1 MDPQNNNPYQ
11 NRDPRSLRIPQRRF
25 VASSQPQHD
34 ARQTQQE
41 MAANMVRQQISQI
54 YDTAP
59 PNQPKEHAKPST
71 KPKHVVH
78 PAPLAAIE
86 PAPQPQEVA
95 APTHNETATVTQPQ
109 ATQEPENP
117 YQRTHQDNFDW
128 REYHTAWQ
136 DYYQKYYERYYWQQL
151 HAERQKLAAEAADKA
166 VAKETGV
173 EVGVDPA
180 APAKNK
186 VEAIKKDITDKVK
199 KRADKVRKSH
209 HFIPLLSA
217 IGVGVVFIFLQFNSV
232 VFAQIQS
239 YISPGA
245 ISSDA
250 ISIDP
255 STPVNVGPEA
265 KLIIPKIN
273 VEVPVDYGVTNIS
286 EANIQTSLRDGATH
300 YKLPGA
306 DAVPGQKGNTVI
318 LGHSSNDIFNQGA
331 YKFVFVQLDRLQP
344 GDIFY
349 LHYEGTR
356 YIYRMTSSKVID
368 PTEVSAL
375 QIGND
380 KAMAT
385 LITCTP
391 PGTALKRLLIFAEQ
405 ISPDPGAA
413 SAPAAEQAQTET
425 PANNTLIGNEPS
437 WLDQIWQFFF

>member
-1 MDPQNNNPYQ
+1 MDTQNNNPYQ

-25 VASSQPQHD
+25 VASTAQHEQ
-34 ARQTQQE
+34 RQSNQE
-41 MAANMVRQQISQI
+41 MAANIVRQQISQI

-59 PNQPKEHAKPST
+59 PNQPKEQPTPSA
-71 KPKHVVH
+71 KPKHVVQ
-78 PAPLAAIE
+78 PAPVAQVAQQPE
-86 PAPQPQEVA
+86 QTPAQ
-95 APTHNETATVTQPQ
+95 T
-109 ATQEPENP
+109 ENP

-136 DYYQKYYERYYWQQL
+136 NYYQKYYERYYWQQL
-151 HAERQKLAAEAADKA
+151 HAERQKLATAAADRA
-166 VAKETGV
+166 VAKEEGV
-173 EVGVDPA
+173 TVGTDPS

-186 VEAIKKDITDKVK
+186 VEALKKDISNKVK
-199 KRADKVRKSH
+199 ERADKVRGSH
-209 HFIPLLSA
+209 HFVPLMSA
-217 IGVGVVFIFLQFNSV
+217 IGVGVAFIFLQFNSV

-245 ISSDA
+245 ISSNA

-255 STPVNVGPEA
+255 SAPVNVGPEA

-273 VEVPVDYGVTNIS
+273 VEVPVDYGVTDIS

-344 GDIFY
+344 GDVFY

-380 KAMAT
+380 KPMAT

-413 SAPAAEQAQTET
+413 TTATTEQSQPEA
-425 PANNTLIGNEPS
+425 PANNTLVGNEPS

>member
-1 MDPQNNNPYQ
+1 MNPHTNNQYQ

-25 VASSQPQHD
+25 AMPTPQHD
-34 ARQTQQE
+34 NRQTHQE
-41 MAANMVRQQISQI
+41 TTAQIVRQQINQI

-59 PNQPKEHAKPST
+59 PNQPAAPSA
-71 KPKHVVH
+71 KPKHVVQ
-78 PAPLAAIE
+78 PALVTVTTPSQQ
-86 PAPQPQEVA
+86 PQPEQQASQQEQTEQSPYNRTA
-95 APTHNETATVTQPQ
+95 AV
-109 ATQEPENP
+109 
-117 YQRTHQDNFDW
+117 NFDW

-136 DYYQKYYERYYWQQL
+136 NYYQKYYERYYWQQL
-151 HAERQKLAAEAADKA
+151 HAERQKLAVTAADRA
-166 VAKETGV
+166 VAKEEGV
-173 EVGVDPA
+173 TVGEDPN

-186 VEAIKKDITDKVK
+186 VDAIKKDITSKVK
-199 KRADKVRKSH
+199 NRASKMRKSH
-209 HFIPLLSA
+209 HFVPLVSA
-217 IGVGVVFIFLQFNSV
+217 LGVGLVFIFLQFNSV

-245 ISSDA
+245 VSGDA
-250 ISIDP
+250 ITIDP
-255 STPVNVGPEA
+255 SAPVNVGPEA

-273 VEVPVDYGVTNIS
+273 VEVPVDYNVNEIS
-286 EANIQTSLRDGATH
+286 ESNIQNSLRDGATH

-306 DAVPGQKGNTVI
+306 NAVPGQKGNTVI

-349 LHYEGTR
+349 LHYNSTR

-375 QIGND
+375 QIGTD
-380 KAMAT
+380 KPMAT

-405 ISPDPGAA
+405 ISPDPGGAVTT
-413 SAPAAEQAQTET
+413 PTQNAQTPT
-425 PANNTLIGNEPS
+425 NNTLVGNEPTL
-437 WLDQIWQFFF
+437 LDQIWQFFF

>member
-1 MDPQNNNPYQ
+1 MSTRDAKIFMNPQNNNPYH

-25 VASSQPQHD
+25 VASSQPQPD
-34 ARQTQQE
+34 QRQTQQE
-41 MAANMVRQQISQI
+41 MAASMVRQQISQI

-59 PNQPKEHAKPST
+59 PNQPKEQPMPSA
-71 KPKHVVH
+71 KPKHVVQ
-78 PAPLAAIE
+78 PAPIAAAE
-86 PAPQPQEVA
+86 PAAQPEAQTAQPQHA
-95 APTHNETATVTQPQ
+95 AEQ
-109 ATQEPENP
+109 ENP
-117 YQRTHQDNFDW
+117 YERTHQQNFDW

-166 VAKETGV
+166 VAKEAGI
-173 EVGVDPA
+173 EVGADPA

-186 VEAIKKDITDKVK
+186 VEAIKKDITNKVK
-199 KRADKVRKSH
+199 ERADKVRKSH

-217 IGVGVVFIFLQFNSV
+217 IGVGVAFIFLQFNSV

-413 SAPAAEQAQTET
+413 SAPAAEQTQTEA

>member
-1 MDPQNNNPYQ
+1 MDPQTNNPYQ

-25 VASSQPQHD
+25 VASTPQPTT
-34 ARQTQQE
+34 RQSHQE
-41 MAANMVRQQISQI
+41 AAAQIVRQQINQI

-59 PNQPKEHAKPST
+59 PNHQAPSA
-71 KPKHVVH
+71 KPKHVVQ
-78 PAPLAAIE
+78 PAAVVAAE
-86 PAPQPQEVA
+86 PAPQPEPQQHE
-95 APTHNETATVTQPQ
+95 APAPQPAQQTQQPQ
-109 ATQEPENP
+109 TEATESP
-117 YQRTHQDNFDW
+117 YDRTAAVNFDW

-136 DYYQKYYERYYWQQL
+136 NYYQKYYERYYWQQL
-151 HAERQKLAAEAADKA
+151 HAERQKLAAAAADRA
-166 VAKETGV
+166 VAKEEGV
-173 EVGVDPA
+173 TVGEDPA

-186 VEAIKKDITDKVK
+186 VEAIKKDIANKVK
-199 KRADKVRKSH
+199 ERADKVRKSH
-209 HFIPLLSA
+209 HFVPLLSA
-217 IGVGVVFIFLQFNSV
+217 LGVGLVFVFLQFNSV

-245 ISSDA
+245 ISGDA

-255 STPVNVGPEA
+255 SAPVNVGPET

-273 VEVPVDYGVTNIS
+273 VEVPVDYNVTEIS
-286 EANIQTSLRDGATH
+286 ESNIQNSLRDGATH

-344 GDIFY
+344 GDVFY
-349 LHYEGTR
+349 LHYNSTR

-375 QIGND
+375 RIGND
-380 KAMAT
+380 KPMAT

-405 ISPDPGAA
+405 ISPDPGVATAA
-413 SAPAAEQAQTET
+413 
-425 PANNTLIGNEPS
+425 PANNDQPQTPATNTLVGNEPTV
-437 WLDQIWQFFF
+437 LDQIWNFFF

>member
-1 MDPQNNNPYQ
+1 MNTQNNPYQ

-25 VASSQPQHD
+25 VASTPQGD
-34 ARQTQQE
+34 PRQQQQE
-41 MAANMVRQQISQI
+41 ATAQLVRQQISQI
-54 YDTAP
+54 YDTTP
-59 PNQPKEHAKPST
+59 PNQPAEPQAPSA

-78 PAPLAAIE
+78 PAPVAAQPTPE
-86 PAPQPQEVA
+86 PQPAQQEQPAQEQSPYDRTA
-95 APTHNETATVTQPQ
+95 AV
-109 ATQEPENP
+109 
-117 YQRTHQDNFDW
+117 NFDW
-128 REYHTAWQ
+128 REYHSAWQ
-136 DYYQKYYERYYWQQL
+136 NYYQKYYERYYWQQL
-151 HAERQKLAAEAADKA
+151 HTERQKLAAGAADRA
-166 VAKETGV
+166 IAREEGVAIGQ
-173 EVGVDPA
+173 DPN

-186 VEAIKKDITDKVK
+186 VDAIKKDITNKVK
-199 KRADKVRKSH
+199 ERADKVRKSH
-209 HFIPLLSA
+209 HFVPLLSA
-217 IGVGVVFIFLQFNSV
+217 LGVGLVFIFLQFNSV

-245 ISSDA
+245 VSGDA
-250 ISIDP
+250 INIDP

-273 VEVPVDYGVTNIS
+273 VEVPVDYAVNNIS
-286 EANIQTSLRDGATH
+286 ENNIQESLRDGATH

-349 LHYEGTR
+349 LHYNGTR

-380 KAMAT
+380 KPMAT

-405 ISPDPGAA
+405 ISPDPGVATAPVA
-413 SAPAAEQAQTET
+413 SEQTQAPV
-425 PANNTLIGNEPS
+425 NNTLVGNEPS
-437 WLDQIWQFFF
+437 WLDQVWNFFF

>member
-1 MDPQNNNPYQ
+1 MDSQNTNPYQ

-25 VASSQPQHD
+25 VANAAPHEQ
-34 ARQTQQE
+34 RQTQQE
-41 MAANMVRQQISQI
+41 MAAHMVRQQISQI

-59 PNQPKEHAKPST
+59 PNQPKEQPVPSA
-71 KPKHVVH
+71 KPKHVV
-78 PAPLAAIE
+78 APVPNPIANDE
-86 PAPQPQEVA
+86 PAQQPL
-95 APTHNETATVTQPQ
+95 TAQPAEQ
-109 ATQEPENP
+109 ALEESENP

-136 DYYQKYYERYYWQQL
+136 NYYQKYYERYYWQQL
-151 HAERQKLAAEAADKA
+151 HAERQKLAAAAADKA
-166 VAKETGV
+166 VAKEEGIT
-173 EVGVDPA
+173 VGEDPS

-186 VEAIKKDITDKVK
+186 VEALKKDIAGKVK
-199 KRADKVRKSH
+199 ARADKVRKSH
-209 HFIPLLSA
+209 HFIPLISA

-255 STPVNVGPEA
+255 SAPVNVGPEA

-273 VEVPVDYGVTNIS
+273 VEVPVDYSVNNIS

-306 DAVPGQKGNTVI
+306 NAVPGQKGNTVI

-380 KAMAT
+380 KPMAT

-405 ISPDPGAA
+405 ISPDPGVATTTN
-413 SAPAAEQAQTET
+413 PEQTQTEAPT
-425 PANNTLIGNEPS
+425 NNTLVGNEPS